1 MKSFNSRAYGYCGVG
16 RKAEG
21 SQWVV
26 GVDESPPMIIE
37 HVEEALCG
45 NELRT
50 NGKVEETYRIR
61 KVLTMDP
68 STPVTK
74 DGPISHGNV
83 VDVGFTTS
91 AWETDGCGTS
101 KEIWVMASW
110 SSTSNEVNLRHNSLI
125 NQR

>member
-1 MKSFNSRAYGYCGVG
+1 
-16 RKAEG
+16 
-21 SQWVV
+21 
-26 GVDESPPMIIE
+26 MIIK
-37 HVEEALCG
+37 HVEKALRG
-45 NELRT
+45 RELMT
-50 NGKVEETYRIR
+50 KGEVEETYRIR
-61 KVLTMDP
+61 KVLTTDP

-83 VDVGFTTS
+83 VDVGLITS

-125 NQR
+125 AQ